1 MDRLKDFITT
11 NRAAFDAEAPLP
23 LGHEARF
30 LSRLEATEAAPAPQ
44 VGAVRWMRYGLLVA
58 SLAAAVALLL
68 LLRSGGEGAAEPE
81 DPFLAEVRQTES
93 EMAELQSY
101 YHMQMHDV
109 REQMKQLAERQPSPG
124 VMAIWQES
132 ERILADNRSFEQNEL
147 PQLPAEGET
156 LYTLTQ
162 HYGNSLETLQ
172 FMLSKMEQMS
182 ETNERI
188 N

>member
-132 ERILADNRSFEQNEL
+132 EGSWPTTAASSRTSCPSCPPRARRST
-147 PQLPAEGET
+147 PSRSTTATAWRPC
-156 LYTLTQ
+156 
-162 HYGNSLETLQ
+162 S
-172 FMLSKMEQMS
+172 SCS
-182 ETNERI
+182 PRWSR
-188 N
+188 